1 MNPTKKMNKADLVE
15 MVTIQAIR
23 EEEVEAEVELVEKVD
38 TNILKKKDLIETS

>member
-15 MVTIQAIR
+15 MATIQAIR
-23 EEEVEAEVELVEKVD
+23 EEEVEAELVEEVD

>member
-15 MVTIQAIR
+15 MAKIQVIR
-23 EEEVEAEVELVEKVD
+23 EEKAEVELVEEVD